1 MTLSLKK
8 TVFGA
13 VAATLLAASL
23 SAPASANDGAAVGAG
38 IAAGLLGG
46 AMIGAAAANA
56 DRGPVVYE
64 DAPECWMERRPMYD
78 EFGNYIGRRRVRV
91 CR

>member
-1 MTLSLKK
+1 MTLSIKK
-8 TVFGA
+8 TALATLA
-13 VAATLLAASL
+13 VATLVTSL

-38 IAAGLLGG
+38 IAAGILGG

-56 DRGPVVYE
+56 APPAPVYY